1 MRFLT
6 PIIAVAAMLTLLTA
20 APSALAQRNQGA
32 SVVVLNYEVMITSSD
47 IGRDMTTKLTQL
59 NQQMQSEL
67 QPEAQTIQQ
76 EQQSLQQAT
85 AGMSAQQVRGN
96 SSLTTRV
103 EALQQRIAQFRA
115 RETTSARDYEYTRQM
130 TLADFN
136 RQITPIVQEAME
148 SRGAGVV
155 VEAAVTRLVLP
166 GANITDDVVQR
177 LNQRLRTINVT
188 RQTAPAQQPGQ

>member
-6 PIIAVAAMLTLLTA
+6 PIIAVAAMFSLLTI
-20 APSALAQRNQGA
+20 APPAFAQRNQGA
-32 SVVVLNYEVMITSSD
+32 SVVVLNYENMITSSD

-59 NQQMQSEL
+59 NQQMQAEL

-85 AGMSAQQVRGN
+85 TGMTPQQIRGN
-96 SSLTTRV
+96 SSLNARV
-103 EALQQRIAQFRA
+103 EALQQRIAQFRT
-115 RETTSARDYEYTRQM
+115 RETTAARDYEYTRQM

-136 RQITPIVQEAME
+136 RQITPMVQGAME
-148 SRGAGVV
+148 SRGAGIVV
-155 VEAAVTRLVLP
+155 DAAVTRLVLP

-177 LNQRLRTINVT
+177 LNQQLRSINVT
-188 RQTAPAQQPGQ
+188 RQTAPAAPTGQ

>member
-6 PIIAVAAMLTLLTA
+6 PLIAIAAMFTLLTA
-20 APSALAQRNQGA
+20 APSAFAQRNQGA
-32 SVVVLNYEVMITSSD
+32 SVVVLNYENMITSSD
-47 IGRDMTTKLTQL
+47 VGRDMTTKLNQL
-59 NQQMQSEL
+59 NQQMQAEL

-85 AGMSAQQVRGN
+85 SGMTPQQLRAN
-96 SSLTTRV
+96 SSLTARV
-103 EALQQRIAQFRA
+103 EALQQRFEQFRT
-115 RETTSARDYEYTRQM
+115 RETSSARDFDYTRQM

-148 SRGAGVV
+148 ARGASVV
-155 VEAAVTRLVLP
+155 IEAAVTRLVLP
-166 GANITDDVVQR
+166 SANITDDVVQR